1 MEEGQG
7 ENHAEVSTVGVSIAM
22 VTEVTRGFGEVG
34 VRQGVVG
41 EVNGKMGETGEV
53 GVRMEVVGE
62 VNAEVNGAVCETGE
76 VGYRQGMVA
85 EVNGYVGETGGVSEG
100 VLESKNCLFF

>member
-1 MEEGQG
+1 MGESTEMAME
-7 ENHAEVSTVGVSIAM
+7 
-22 VTEVTRGFGEVG
+22 VTEGFGEVG

-62 VNAEVNGAVCETGE
+62 VNAVVNGAVCETGE
-76 VGYRQGMVA
+76 VGYRQGVVA
-85 EVNGYVGETGGVSEG
+85 EVNG
-100 VLESKNCLFF
+100 

>member
-1 MEEGQG
+1 M
-7 ENHAEVSTVGVSIAM
+7 
-22 VTEVTRGFGEVG
+22 
-34 VRQGVVG
+34 G

-76 VGYRQGMVA
+76 VGYRQGVVA
-85 EVNGYVGETGGVSEG
+85 EVNG
-100 VLESKNCLFF
+100 